1 MAKLLN
7 AGSIPV
13 IPTSLEI
20 GRFFHNSTPL
30 VKINPT
36 AVDRYRRY
44 GSGEAATIGGVAADC
59 KSVPKW

>member
-1 MAKLLN
+1 MAKLFN

-20 GRFFHNSTPL
+20 GSFFIIIPL
-30 VKINPT
+30 YVEINPT
-36 AVDRYRRY
+36 DVDRYRRY